1 MVLDNRHGAFRVP
14 ELEIPGSGHGV
25 LHGLTFT
32 VKDVFAVAGHRSSA
46 GNPDWLRSHGPSDS
60 HAAAVRKL
68 LEAGAT
74 LRGAAHTDELMYS
87 LGGENYHYGTPVNP
101 YGENRIPG
109 GSSSGSAVAV
119 ASGSVDFALGTDTG
133 GSIRV
138 PSAYCGVF
146 GYRPTHGAVSLEGV
160 IPLAPAFDTVGW
172 IAGSTEL
179 LLKTGRVLLG
189 AVDSGGDARC
199 EENRKKSGD
208 LLGSADRS
216 GDACSEGDRKKAGV
230 LLRSANSDGDAQ
242 GEESRKK
249 AGDLSGSVDSGV
261 VACDGEN
268 RKKSGDLLGSADSG
282 VGAQSMENSM
292 EQSGGEAVDESAG
305 DLRMSRMFIL
315 PEGWALVEQDC
326 ADYLR
331 RGLDKLQAGAS
342 LQAAE
347 AVVAPEGLKTWMD
360 AFRELQG
367 AEIWATH
374 GEWIGR
380 EQPVFGPDIAARFAW
395 AAGLA
400 GADHSPAAMLRS
412 RITQRLR
419 ALLGK
424 DGCLVLPTVPGP
436 APLRGAGPGQ
446 LERSRSSAMML
457 SCLAG
462 LAGLPQVTLP
472 VPGPG
477 GLPLGLSVIGGHGQD
492 LRLLSWIQEVWK

>member
-14 ELEIPGSGHGV
+14 ELEIPGSGHGA

-46 GNPDWLRSHGPSDS
+46 GNPDWLRSHEPADS
-60 HAAAVRKL
+60 HAAAVRRM

-101 YGENRIPG
+101 HGENRIPG

-133 GSIRV
+133 GSVRV

-189 AVDSGGDARC
+189 SVDSGGDARG
-199 EENRKKSGD
+199 GD
-208 LLGSADRS
+208 DK
-216 GDACSEGDRKKAGV
+216 KKAGE
-230 LLRSANSDGDAQ
+230 LLGFADSSGHAQ
-242 GEESRKK
+242 G
-249 AGDLSGSVDSGV
+249 
-261 VACDGEN
+261 GEN
-268 RKKSGDLLGSADSG
+268 RKKWGQLLGS
-282 VGAQSMENSM
+282 VGRGDIAQGMQNSM
-292 EQSGGEAVDESAG
+292 EQSGGEMVDKSAG
-305 DLRMSRMFIL
+305 DLRISRMFFP
-315 PEGWALVEQDC
+315 PEGWALVELDC

-342 LQAAE
+342 LQSAE

-360 AFRELQG
+360 VFRELQG

>member
-1 MVLDNRHGAFRVP
+1 MVLDNRHSAFRVP

-46 GNPDWLRSHGPSDS
+46 GNPDWLRSHEPAAS
-60 HAAAVRKL
+60 HAAAVHRL
-68 LEAGAT
+68 LEAGAK

-87 LGGENYHYGTPVNP
+87 LGGENYHYGTPLNP
-101 YGENRIPG
+101 HGENRIPG

-133 GSIRV
+133 GSVRV

-146 GYRPTHGAVSLEGV
+146 GYRPSHGAVSLEGV

-179 LLKTGRVLLG
+179 LLKTGRILLG
-189 AVDSGGDARC
+189 PVDSGGDAQGG
-199 EENRKKSGD
+199 EN
-208 LLGSADRS
+208 
-216 GDACSEGDRKKAGV
+216 
-230 LLRSANSDGDAQ
+230 
-242 GEESRKK
+242 RKK
-249 AGDLSGSVDSGV
+249 AGDL
-261 VACDGEN
+261 
-268 RKKSGDLLGSADSG
+268 LGSMDRG
-282 VGAQSMENSM
+282 DIAQGMENSM
-292 EQSGGEAVDESAG
+292 EQSSGESVEESGA
-305 DLRMSRMFIL
+305 DLRLSRMFFP

-412 RITQRLR
+412 RITQRLQ

>member
-1 MVLDNRHGAFRVP
+1 MILDNRHGAFRVP
-14 ELEIPGSGHGV
+14 ELEIPGSGHGA

-46 GNPDWLRSHGPSDS
+46 GNPDWLRSHEPAAS
-60 HAAAVRKL
+60 HATAVRRL

-74 LRGAAHTDELMYS
+74 LQGAAHTDELMYS

-101 YGENRIPG
+101 HGENRIPG

-146 GYRPTHGAVSLEGV
+146 GYRPTHGAVSSEGV

-172 IAGSTEL
+172 IAVSAEL
-179 LLKTGRVLLG
+179 LLKVGRILL
-189 AVDSGGDARC
+189 
-199 EENRKKSGD
+199 
-208 LLGSADRS
+208 
-216 GDACSEGDRKKAGV
+216 
-230 LLRSANSDGDAQ
+230 
-242 GEESRKK
+242 
-249 AGDLSGSVDSGV
+249 GSVDSGV
-261 VACDGEN
+261 VNQG
-268 RKKSGDLLGSADSG
+268 
-282 VGAQSMENSM
+282 MEYSM
-292 EQSGGEAVDESAG
+292 EQSGGEKVDKCAS
-305 DLRMSRMFIL
+305 DLRMSRMFTA

-412 RITQRLR
+412 LITQRLR
-419 ALLGK
+419 VLLGK

>member
-1 MVLDNRHGAFRVP
+1 MGEGDRGIDPVCPGGRGGSSMVLDNRYGAFRVP

-46 GNPDWLRSHGPSDS
+46 GNPDWLRSHEPADS
-60 HAAAVRKL
+60 HAAAVRRL

-101 YGENRIPG
+101 HGENRIPG

-146 GYRPTHGAVSLEGV
+146 GYRPSHGAVSLEGV

-179 LLKTGRVLLG
+179 LLKTGRVLLEPAG
-189 AVDSGGDARC
+189 SGGVAQGGESR
-199 EENRKKSGD
+199 EKAGV
-208 LLGSADRS
+208 LFGSADR
-216 GDACSEGDRKKAGV
+216 GDI
-230 LLRSANSDGDAQ
+230 AQ
-242 GEESRKK
+242 G
-249 AGDLSGSVDSGV
+249 
-261 VACDGEN
+261 
-268 RKKSGDLLGSADSG
+268 
-282 VGAQSMENSM
+282 MENSM
-292 EQSGGEAVDESAG
+292 EQSEGEVVDKSAG
-305 DLRMSRMFIL
+305 DLRMSRMFIP

-326 ADYLR
+326 ADYLK

-367 AEIWATH
+367 AQIWATH

-412 RITQRLR
+412 QITQRLR

-446 LERSRSSAMML
+446 LERGRSSAMML

>member
-14 ELEIPGSGHGV
+14 ELEIPGSGHGT
-25 LHGLTFT
+25 LHGLAFT

-46 GNPDWLRSHGPSDS
+46 GNPDWLRSHEPADS
-60 HAAAVRKL
+60 HATVVRRL
-68 LEAGAT
+68 LEAGAM

-101 YGENRIPG
+101 HGENRIPG

-146 GYRPTHGAVSLEGV
+146 GYRPSHGAVSLEGV

-172 IAGSTEL
+172 IAGSAEL

-189 AVDSGGDARC
+189 SANSCVVAQGGESRKKEGVLLGSVDRGEDACSG
-199 EENRKKSGD
+199 ENRKKAGD
-208 LLGSADRS
+208 LLGSA
-216 GDACSEGDRKKAGV
+216 
-230 LLRSANSDGDAQ
+230 N
-242 GEESRKK
+242 
-249 AGDLSGSVDSGV
+249 SGV
-261 VACDGEN
+261 VAQG
-268 RKKSGDLLGSADSG
+268 
-282 VGAQSMENSM
+282 MENSM
-292 EQSGGEAVDESAG
+292 EQSGGEKVDESAG
-305 DLRMSRMFIL
+305 DLRMSRMFIP

-367 AEIWATH
+367 AEIWGNPWRVDRA
-374 GEWIGR
+374 G
-380 EQPVFGPDIAARFAW
+380 
-395 AAGLA
+395 AAGLRAGYCRPVRLGGGAGRGGSQPRRYAAQPDHSAAA
-400 GADHSPAAMLRS
+400 GASREGRLSRPSDRAGSGPAAR
-412 RITQRLR
+412 RRTR
-419 ALLGK
+419 A
-424 DGCLVLPTVPGP
+424 T
-436 APLRGAGPGQ
+436 GA
-446 LERSRSSAMML
+446 
-457 SCLAG
+457 
-462 LAGLPQVTLP
+462 
-472 VPGPG
+472 
-477 GLPLGLSVIGGHGQD
+477 
-492 LRLLSWIQEVWK
+492 

>member
-46 GNPDWLRSHGPSDS
+46 GNPDWLRSHEPADS
-60 HAAAVRKL
+60 HAAAVRRL
-68 LEAGAT
+68 LDAGAA

-101 YGENRIPG
+101 HGENRIPG

-133 GSIRV
+133 GSVRV
-138 PSAYCGVF
+138 PSAFCGVF
-146 GYRPTHGAVSLEGV
+146 GYRPSHGAVSLEGV

-189 AVDSGGDARC
+189 PADIGRGAQSG
-199 EENRKKSGD
+199 EN
-208 LLGSADRS
+208 
-216 GDACSEGDRKKAGV
+216 
-230 LLRSANSDGDAQ
+230 
-242 GEESRKK
+242 RKK
-249 AGDLSGSVDSGV
+249 AGDLLGPADSGV
-261 VACDGEN
+261 V
-268 RKKSGDLLGSADSG
+268 
-282 VGAQSMENSM
+282 AQSMENSM
-292 EQSGGEAVDESAG
+292 EQRGGEAVDKPVG
-305 DLRMSRMFIL
+305 DLRISRMFFP

-400 GADHSPAAMLRS
+400 GADHSPAGMLRS

-419 ALLGK
+419 VLLGK

-477 GLPLGLSVIGGHGQD
+477 GMPLGLSVIGGHGQD

>member
-1 MVLDNRHGAFRVP
+1 MVLDNRYGAFRVP
-14 ELEIPGSGHGV
+14 ELEIPGSGHGA
-25 LHGLTFT
+25 LLGLTFT

-46 GNPDWLRSHGPSDS
+46 GNPDWLRSHEPADS
-60 HAAAVRKL
+60 HAAAVRRL
-68 LEAGAT
+68 LDAGAA

-101 YGENRIPG
+101 HGENRIPG

-133 GSIRV
+133 GSVRV

-146 GYRPTHGAVSLEGV
+146 GYRPSHGAVSLEGV

-179 LLKTGRVLLG
+179 LLKTGRILLG
-189 AVDSGGDARC
+189 PVDSGGDAQGG
-199 EENRKKSGD
+199 EN
-208 LLGSADRS
+208 
-216 GDACSEGDRKKAGV
+216 
-230 LLRSANSDGDAQ
+230 
-242 GEESRKK
+242 RKK
-249 AGDLSGSVDSGV
+249 AGDL
-261 VACDGEN
+261 
-268 RKKSGDLLGSADSG
+268 LGSMDRG
-282 VGAQSMENSM
+282 DIAQGMENSM
-292 EQSGGEAVDESAG
+292 EQSSGELVEESGAG
-305 DLRMSRMFIL
+305 LRLSRMFFP

-400 GADHSPAAMLRS
+400 RADHSPAGMLRS

-477 GLPLGLSVIGGHGQD
+477 GLPLGLSVIGGRGQD